1 MPNIE
6 EAEVARAIQQGEI
19 RPIYMALADLSDD
32 RIVAVEA
39 LARWYRP
46 SGEVVPPDDF
56 VPVAER
62 SDLIIDLDLA
72 VAGRAIADLA
82 SWQQLRP
89 DFRVTINLSGRHFG
103 DDGWIDRL
111 VGIVERAGVRPAT
124 VVLEL
129 TETVRPADLEQAVRI
144 AGRLRDLGFSIWLD
158 DFGSGWSG
166 LADLLHLPID
176 GIKIDRP
183 FARALGSRNADAV
196 VEAIIGIA
204 AKLDL
209 TVTIEGIEERR
220 LADRARELGCH
231 LGQGFL
237 WPHGLT
243 AAQVI

>member
-1 MPNIE
+1 VPIMDE
-6 EAEVARAIQQGEI
+6 SEVARAIQQGQI

-82 SWQQLRP
+82 GWQQQRP
-89 DFRVTINLSGRHFG
+89 DFRVTVNLSGRHFC

-111 VGIVERAGVRPAT
+111 VSIVERAGVRPAT

-129 TETVRPADLEQAVRI
+129 IETVRPGDLEQAARV
-144 AGRLRDLGFSIWLD
+144 AGGLRDLGFPIWLD

-166 LADLLHLPID
+166 LADLLHLPVD

-183 FARALGSRNADAV
+183 FARRLGSRTGDAV
-196 VEAIIGIA
+196 VEGIAGIA
-204 AKLDL
+204 AQLDL

-220 LADRARELGCH
+220 LADRARELGCN